1 MILVFIKLV
10 YMDLVAKGTVIEWGK
25 LSSVKVFRALPLFL
39 DYVKQNIIQP
49 PEYSE
54 TSKLAICSRLRML

>member
-1 MILVFIKLV
+1 
-10 YMDLVAKGTVIEWGK
+10 MDLVAKGTVIEWGK
-25 LSSVKVFRALPLFL
+25 LSSVKVFRALRLFL